1 MAMKEIRQWWHGLVA
16 KWRGAG
22 ADPEDDSLKEL
33 DQEVELLGLE
43 EQTAQI
49 VAKLSQ
55 VNPSLGREHS
65 RLAEREASELAV
77 RRRTLEDQR
86 DVLVRRQRQSRAG

>member
-1 MAMKEIRQWWHGLVA
+1 MAMKGVRQWWRTLVA
-16 KWRGAG
+16 KWRGPG
-22 ADPEDDSLKEL
+22 QDPEADRLEEIN
-33 DQEVELLGLE
+33 QEVELLGLE
-43 EQTAQI
+43 EQTAQT
-49 VAKLSQ
+49 VAKLSE
-55 VNPSLGREHS
+55 VNPGLGREHS